1 MIKAKFLFFLLCFS
15 NCISFT
21 PSCKNRTATI
31 ENKELSENYVYICR
45 SHTAYVYHSS
55 PNCTGLR
62 KCTHDVIK
70 VTLKGAI
77 DKYSRR
83 ACKLCVL

>member
-1 MIKAKFLFFLLCFS
+1 MIKARLLFFLLCFS

-21 PSCKNRTATI
+21 PSCKNRAVTTKN
-31 ENKELSENYVYICR
+31 EDSSENYVYICR
-45 SHTAYVYHSS
+45 SRTAYVYHSS

-62 KCTHDVIK
+62 KCTHEIIK
-70 VTLKGAI
+70 ITLKEAG

-83 ACKLCVL
+83 PCKLCVL